1 MASLMPFDPIREMVS
16 LRDAVNHLF
25 AESFVRP
32 GFSLLSGS
40 TLSWM
45 KLDVYERANGYEMK
59 ALTPGLTAED
69 IEVTA
74 TGNTLSIKGRFPKLL
89 SDEEAKQ
96 VIWHVHEI
104 GSGEFVRSVTLPKP
118 FVADQI
124 TAEVEQ
130 GVLTIWVPLAQEAL
144 PKQIPVQAVKAQPQL
159 AHGQTVEAREPAL
172 SR

>member
-1 MASLMPFDPIREMVS
+1 MTSLMPFEPIQEMVS
-16 LRDAVNHLF
+16 LRDAFNRLF
-25 AESFVRP
+25 EESFVRP
-32 GFSLLSGS
+32 GFSLFGGS
-40 TLSWM
+40 TMPWM
-45 KLDVYERANGYEMK
+45 KLDVYERANGYEIK
-59 ALTPGLTAED
+59 ALTPGLKAED
-69 IEVTA
+69 IELTA

-124 TAEVEQ
+124 NAQVEQ

-144 PKQIPVQAVKAQPQL
+144 PKQIPVQTVNYQPQL
-159 AHGQTVEAREPAL
+159 TQGQTINSREPAL
-172 SR
+172 AR